1 MHTMVQMLNLTRKEF
16 ERNLVGLTD
25 EDARKR
31 IEPMN
36 CISWIIAHVACQHR
50 AFFVDWPAGRKTDSR
65 YLPYGHGA
73 PPSEPPLDEA
83 MGLWQDACK
92 ESEAWLQ
99 AATPAKTLWPVGR
112 IGALSWYV
120 AFFIPGVILGK
131 SVLSGKYSGTN
142 RRSLWIC
149 ISGHMTVREESNLRR
164 GGHA

>member
-99 AATPAKTLWPVGR
+99 AATRENLQGISKNTLAGGENWGTLMVRCIFHTWCHLGEISSIR
-112 IGALSWYV
+112 Q
-120 AFFIPGVILGK
+120 ILGHK
-131 SVLSGKYSGTN
+131 PPQFVDMHKWAYDG
-142 RRSLWIC
+142 
-149 ISGHMTVREESNLRR
+149 
-164 GGHA
+164 A